1 MDYTPVTIGLTLNGT
16 HRTKCFEV
24 QTFDNDGPNHP
35 REFGVRL
42 GVTGQST
49 VRQELDSVTV
59 TITDDD
65 GKESVECSLINID
78 TFHWLLLFLYK
89 PKCLMSVE
97 CVFFHELL
105 SRKLAS
111 NEGAKVPS

>member
-1 MDYTPVTIGLTLNGT
+1 MLLFAPLCLSFSLPSSPPLFVCLLLPSAKVDYTPVTIGLSLNGT

-35 REFGVRL
+35 REFEVRL
-42 GVTGQST
+42 GITGQST

-65 GKESVECSLINID
+65 GNS
-78 TFHWLLLFLYK
+78 H
-89 PKCLMSVE
+89 
-97 CVFFHELL
+97 
-105 SRKLAS
+105 
-111 NEGAKVPS
+111 